1 MNHVL
6 PTYLKLQ
13 SKTPFSQSTISQFR
27 SLEVEIWVQGNLSSL
42 PHNLQ
47 FPLLGDCGSKFQ
59 TCWTTFSPIELRLE
73 SKNPLSQE
81 TFSKFWILGGGSMD
95 TGEPSL
101 SSSQPFSIP
110 SSRWL
115 WVEISDLLCFY
126 AFYALLLLVFW
137 FSLVKTPLAF
147 FFPIHCEFWAWFSTN
162 KHFKRTQWE
171 SWVVLTFFALV
182 AKRPWHFG
190 NSTGESSS
198 WNKRSNVSEDAKPTK
213 RWCFSHQLVVLRE
226 IIWYFVTQEKHGEVE
241 LK

>member
-59 TCWTTFSPIELRLE
+59 TCWTTFSPIELKLE

-81 TFSKFWILGGGSMD
+81 TFSQFWILGGGSMD

-110 SSRWL
+110 SSWWL
-115 WVEISDLLCFY
+115 WVAISDLLCFY

-147 FFPIHCEFWAWFSTN
+147 FFFLYIVN
-162 KHFKRTQWE
+162 
-171 SWVVLTFFALV
+171 
-182 AKRPWHFG
+182 FG
-190 NSTGESSS
+190 LDSPQINTSKEPNG
-198 WNKRSNVSEDAKPTK
+198 RFGL
-213 RWCFSHQLVVLRE
+213 FSHFSPLSQNVPDILATLLGSQVAEIRE
-226 IIWYFVTQEKHGEVE
+226 VMYPKMQNQQKDDVSHTNLSF
-241 LK
+241 